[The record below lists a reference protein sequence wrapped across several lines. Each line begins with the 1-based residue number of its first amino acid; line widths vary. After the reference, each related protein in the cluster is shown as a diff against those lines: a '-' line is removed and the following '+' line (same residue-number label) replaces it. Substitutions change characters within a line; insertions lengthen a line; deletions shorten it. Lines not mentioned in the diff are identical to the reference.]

1 MMLTSILFIAT
12 GLLMIALAI
21 PMIQGRVK
29 PNGWYGFRIRA
40 TLDNP
45 DIWYPANA
53 YAGRL
58 LLWLGVATIL
68 ASLLLALIPGI
79 SEDAYAL
86 LASGVLLLG
95 LLVVVVLSLRFAKAL
110 ESKSSDL

>member
-1 MMLTSILFIAT
+1 M
-12 GLLMIALAI
+12 GLLMIIVAI

-29 PNGWYGFRIRA
+29 PNNWYGFRIRA

-58 LLWLGVATIL
+58 LIWLGVATIL

-86 LASGVLLLG
+86 LVSGVLMLG
-95 LLVVVVLSLRFAKAL
+95 LLIVVVLSLRYAKAL
-110 ESKSSDL
+110 ESVSSDL

>member
-1 MMLTSILFIAT
+1 MAFLIMLFVAT
-12 GLLMIALAI
+12 GLLMVILAV
-21 PMIQGRVK
+21 PMIKGRVK

-40 TLDNP
+40 TLDDP

-58 LLWLGVATIL
+58 LFWLGVFTIV

-79 SEDAYAL
+79 SEDMYGL
-86 LASGVLLLG
+86 LASAALLLG
-95 LLVVVVLSLRFAKAL
+95 LLLVIVLSLRSAKKL
-110 ESKSSDL
+110 EIETADL